1 MCPHCG
7 ADNSKVVET
16 RRHLGSVYRRRKCY
30 ESDCGKSF
38 ISMESSPEG
47 LRMPKELREQSMA
60 RLLQKADRPSPISLE
75 VFRVFG

>member
-16 RRHLGSVYRRRKCY
+16 RRHLGSVYRRRKCG

-38 ISMESSPEG
+38 ISIESAPEG
-47 LRMPKELREQSMA
+47 LRMPRELREESLA
-60 RLLQKADRPSPISLE
+60 RLHNADCRAAPMSLD
-75 VFRVFG
+75 VFRIFN